1 MIALVGAMS
10 GDKIYDPEQTA
21 ENGWH
26 RFYPYRKDSDN
37 PSAYLRRCVVNALW
51 DELETMRDAPRMTLI
66 ELGDDS
72 LVEYLPCP
80 ALPLMGF
87 DPWDPELTDALASLS
102 DKLRAVVVLDTELNP
117 GERSVAEIALL
128 D

>member
-72 LVEYLPCP
+72 LV
-80 ALPLMGF
+80 
-87 DPWDPELTDALASLS
+87 
-102 DKLRAVVVLDTELNP
+102 
-117 GERSVAEIALL
+117 
-128 D
+128 